1 MPDRLSILCV
11 HGIGH
16 GDVDAALIPAWRQVI
31 TAGLQRWKPGLEVDF
46 DFLAYDEEF
55 DHAPLHAATY
65 AEALTR
71 LAASGITQPAWL
83 HPNMPTSSRLM
94 SLRVF
99 KYSNAAMTSPA
110 RSSNDALFQVPVER
124 PTPRLS

>member
-71 LAASGITQPAWL
+71 LAASGIVHGIGDLLPGTRAAVTGYISGGTWNLDRAAGVL
-83 HPNMPTSSRLM
+83 HLLLM
-94 SLRVF
+94 SPDFLT
-99 KYSNAAMTSPA
+99 N
-110 RSSNDALFQVPVER
+110 
-124 PTPRLS
+124 